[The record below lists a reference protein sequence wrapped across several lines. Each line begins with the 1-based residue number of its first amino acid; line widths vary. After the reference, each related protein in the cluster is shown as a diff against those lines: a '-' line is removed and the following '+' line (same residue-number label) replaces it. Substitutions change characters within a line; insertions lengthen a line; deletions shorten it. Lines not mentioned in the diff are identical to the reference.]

1 MQDIEDASTIV
12 GKPED
17 IDGGASLHFDKF
29 DDTSFVHIRWVGFCK
44 FERYSL
50 CNYIIILSQ
59 TNKLMILVW
68 TTVRI
73 KLNFLSP
80 CIFFIKSCF
89 NCFVMRFLLAATSLR
104 YGDSK
109 GPVHK

>member
-44 FERYSL
+44 FSL
-50 CNYIIILSQ
+50 CPDILPQ
-59 TNKLMILVW
+59 TNKLLILVW
-68 TTVRI
+68 TTVKI
-73 KLNFLSP
+73 KLGFCHHVFFL
-80 CIFFIKSCF
+80 
-89 NCFVMRFLLAATSLR
+89 
-104 YGDSK
+104 
-109 GPVHK
+109 

>member
-44 FERYSL
+44 SSL
-50 CNYIIILSQ
+50 CNYIILSQ
-59 TNKLMILVW
+59 TNKLMILVS

-73 KLNFLSP
+73 KLIFLSP